1 MPDATTPAAVLCVLV
16 QLPEAAQRCCQQ
28 KLFVGRTESALHW
41 ASLDAN
47 MVVVIQY
54 DSYGYLRTE
63 SYYHV
68 VLGVL
73 DILALFMILSP
84 RNPLL
89 STYFKA
95 HFLTKPL
102 PKLNFL
108 LLQLA

>member
-1 MPDATTPAAVLCVLV
+1 MLDATTPAAVLCVLV
-16 QLPEAAQRCCQQ
+16 QLPEAGHSG
-28 KLFVGRTESALHW
+28 V
-41 ASLDAN
+41 AN
-47 MVVVIQY
+47 RSCLWGVP
-54 DSYGYLRTE
+54 YGYLRTE